1 MKLNKFFK
9 WLMVALILISAALVV
24 WGFSVGFE
32 ANGGQATDVLLYWAY
47 IMVGIALV
55 SWIVVGGVIAVK
67 NDPKSL
73 IKMGLVLVG
82 IVVVCV
88 IAYVL
93 APANPAYGREGLDSH
108 GILKLTD
115 TILNL
120 TYIFAALA
128 ILAIIVGEVRLAITN
143 KR

>member
-1 MKLNKFFK
+1 MKLNKLFK
-9 WLMVALILISAALVV
+9 WLMVVLILISAALVV
-24 WGFSVGFE
+24 WGFSVGFTT
-32 ANGGQATDVLLYWAY
+32 NNGQASDVLLYWAY

-55 SWIVVGGVIAVK
+55 SWIVVGGAIAIK
-67 NDPKSL
+67 NNPKSL

-93 APANPAYGREGLDSH
+93 APANYAVGREGLDSH

-120 TYIFAALA
+120 TYIFAVLA
-128 ILAIIVGEVRLAITN
+128 VLAIIVGEVRLAITN